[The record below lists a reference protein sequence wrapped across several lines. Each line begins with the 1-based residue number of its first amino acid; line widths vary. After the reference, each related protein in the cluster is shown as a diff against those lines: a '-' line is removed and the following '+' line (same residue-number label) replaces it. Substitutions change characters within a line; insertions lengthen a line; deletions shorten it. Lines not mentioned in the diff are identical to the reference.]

1 MGREY
6 GELAPERK
14 PHELRFTVIAR
25 SVATKQSLESPIWGQ
40 RFIFG
45 RTLNSFPNT
54 ADKTFPDGGQ

>member
-25 SVATKQSLESPIWGQ
+25 SPSERSPVLNFTKEYDVNKLSQVNRIISASKL
-40 RFIFG
+40 
-45 RTLNSFPNT
+45 
-54 ADKTFPDGGQ
+54 